1 MSGSPLQKLITSFL
15 VLALHSHAF
24 AQSVKTS
31 IPDLDS
37 LSGYIQM
44 KYGLDQELFNGFQY
58 YKRYVQYK
66 GDPFFPEDSFYEGSL
81 SYKGLQYDHVQLKYD
96 CYSQNLILEY
106 TDNNKIYDQLLL
118 QSMHIDSFW
127 LEAYRFQKLSLFSE
141 EEPMIYQILNSGT
154 ITCYVH
160 WKTILTSISYNFEYT
175 HEFSAPIGEIYI
187 KYRGQIKPIVN
198 KNSFISLFP
207 ESLHQEIKKYFRQ
220 QRFSF
225 RSADLMDIQKLLI
238 FSSKLEATL
247 SKRWK
252 RTYI

>member
-1 MSGSPLQKLITSFL
+1 MSGSPLQKLFTLFL

-24 AQSVKTS
+24 AQAIKIS

-81 SYKGLQYDHVQLKYD
+81 SYKGLQYDHVRLKYD

-106 TDNNKIYDQLLL
+106 TDYNKIYDQLLL
-118 QSMHIDSFW
+118 QNMYIESFW
-127 LEAYRFQKLSLFSE
+127 LEAYHFQKLSLIG
-141 EEPMIYQILNSGT
+141 EEPMIYQILNSGP

-160 WKTILTSISYNFEYT
+160 WKTNLTSISYNFQYT
-175 HEFSAPIGEIYI
+175 HEFSVPIGEFFI
-187 KYRGQIKPIVN
+187 KYSGQIKPIVN

-225 RSADLMDIQKLLI
+225 RAADLIEIQKLLI
-238 FSSKLEATL
+238 FTNKLEATL
-247 SKRWK
+247 SKL
-252 RTYI
+252 